1 MTSTQALT
9 IYHVHPS
16 EQSPVLDT
24 DLVNL
29 ATAFPAMEPVLME
42 LQFRRDESKRLDDD
56 RDALRAEV
64 ARLEGMI
71 DETEAKWQSGY

>member
-42 LQFRRDESKRLDDD
+42 LQFRRDESKRLED
-56 RDALRAEV
+56 EV
-64 ARLEGMI
+64 ERLEGMI